1 MKGAN
6 HAPGGRIGTYNCT
19 LGVAPCGEKRN
30 FLKVTVNSLKQVF
43 APVTGPSFF
52 NFLAASSS
60 ETCMLRTPRLL
71 AFVVKES
78 EFRLNDQLHNMG
90 EVVGAPKSVLN
101 NLVPENDSRIM
112 AKQLV
117 GSSSRN
123 TTGLHCWLLLVMP
136 YRSSQSPTG
145 LRTKGSQFDGARRSA
160 HGEVLGFEARVGV
173 GARCHGQ
180 EHASQERGHEGR
192 YALAGAHHVDSKG
205 TACRQTR

>member
-1 MKGAN
+1 MLFLP
-6 HAPGGRIGTYNCT
+6 PGGRIGTYNCT
-19 LGVAPCGEKRN
+19 LGVAPCVEKRN
-30 FLKVTVNSLKQVF
+30 FLKVTVKSLKQVF
-43 APVTGPSFF
+43 APVTSPSFF

-90 EVVGAPKSVLN
+90 EVVGAPKLVLN

-117 GSSSRN
+117 GSLSRN

-145 LRTKGSQFDGARRSA
+145 LRMKGKSIPWGSQKRSWRSTWLRSTCGSWSA
-160 HGEVLGFEARVGV
+160 MPWSR
-173 GARCHGQ
+173 
-180 EHASQERGHEGR
+180 
-192 YALAGAHHVDSKG
+192 
-205 TACRQTR
+205 TREPRTTT

>member
-1 MKGAN
+1 MWSKTPNTTSYSAPLGHPSPTYTMLVMQHILHTQVYNGIPFLAIHSSSSLDYVVNHVKGAN
-6 HAPGGRIGTYNCT
+6 HAFSPPGGRIGTYNCT
-19 LGVAPCGEKRN
+19 LGVAPCVEKRN
-30 FLKVTVNSLKQVF
+30 YLKVTVNSLKQVF

-90 EVVGAPKSVLN
+90 EVVGAPKLVLN

-112 AKQLV
+112 AKQRV

-123 TTGLHCWLLLVMP
+123 TTSLHCWLLLVMP

-145 LRTKGSQFDGARRSA
+145 LRTKGKSI
-160 HGEVLGFEARVGV
+160 
-173 GARCHGQ
+173 
-180 EHASQERGHEGR
+180 
-192 YALAGAHHVDSKG
+192 
-205 TACRQTR
+205 